1 MHLLYNFGM
10 GKVIVDIGT
19 GDGRFV
25 YAGAKTH
32 PENLYIGIDP
42 ILKQA
47 EKYKSKANK
56 ERLKNLKFIRA
67 SVENLPDEVSGVADK
82 VFVNF
87 PWGSLLAGVAKGEKN
102 LAKNISGVLKKGGRL
117 YITFGYSSTSEPGE
131 TKRLELSN
139 LSEDELHDE
148 IIPAFKKAK
157 LKLNKVVTLGKSEIF
172 EMESSWA
179 KKLTFGRERK
189 IYRLEFTKL

>member
-1 MHLLYNFGM
+1 M

-117 YITFGYSSTSEPGE
+117 YITFG
-131 TKRLELSN
+131 
-139 LSEDELHDE
+139 
-148 IIPAFKKAK
+148 
-157 LKLNKVVTLGKSEIF
+157 
-172 EMESSWA
+172 
-179 KKLTFGRERK
+179 
-189 IYRLEFTKL
+189 